1 MDGTMTLPM
10 RPLVAEMLGTGLTP
24 AQHEAAT
31 ADGPVLVL
39 AGAGTG
45 KTRTLTA
52 AAACRI
58 KGVGIH
64 ADRVMAVTFT
74 NKAAAEMV
82 TRIRGYLGTAP
93 GPSWL
98 GTFHGLAARQLRL
111 EPEIANLR
119 HGFDILDAD
128 DSKRLIKRIMKH
140 AGILDSGPDGA
151 ALQSLKAMWKQIGH
165 YKDALVTPE
174 AVAAHVED
182 EISAA
187 LVASDPLDIP
197 FMRQSVRVYRE
208 YQRRLQDCNGADFGD
223 LLLWPTV
230 AMQTDE
236 LYRQRWANRFDAILA
251 DEYQDVNHAQYVWLT
266 LLARDHRRL
275 FVVGDDSQAIYS
287 WRGSD
292 VRFIR
297 RFTSDFPDA
306 KVVRLEENFR
316 STGHIIAAA
325 NAIISV
331 DKSRLGQ
338 ALYTRKPAGSRI
350 EIVSF
355 RDGDAE
361 ALGIVNEIRRQNAK
375 GVLWEEM
382 AILYRGNVL
391 SRPFEEALMRACVP
405 YLIVGDVGFYQR
417 AEIKD
422 ALALLRLATM
432 PEDRQSDEAFRRMI
446 NNPPRRIG
454 TQAMQMIEE
463 EARRRQVSLFMA
475 VPTAALSGT
484 VKQAALSF
492 FDTILSVSD
501 DLSATLADQISLLV
515 DATGYRKLLRESRA
529 ETTEERLENLQEL
542 IVLAGGFHS
551 THELLDHASLSGQG
565 LRENE
570 GGRVHLMTLHK
581 GKGLEFGHVFL
592 PAWEQGMFPSPWAD
606 FAEER
611 RLAYVAITRGMR
623 RVTISHCEFRRGF
636 TQPSCFL
643 ADIPTDNSVSGRAV
657 S

>member
-1 MDGTMTLPM
+1 MALPM
-10 RPLVAEMLGTGLTP
+10 RPPVVEMLGTSLTP

-45 KTRTLTA
+45 KTKTLTA

-58 KGVGIH
+58 KGVGIRP
-64 ADRVMAVTFT
+64 DRVMAVTFT

-93 GPSWL
+93 APSWL

-111 EPEIANLR
+111 EPEIASLR

-140 AGILDSGPDGA
+140 ADILDSGPDGA
-151 ALQSLKAMWKQIGH
+151 ALQSLKAMWKQIGR
-165 YKDALVTPE
+165 YKDALVTPQ
-174 AVAAHVED
+174 AVATHVED

-187 LVASDPLDIP
+187 LAVGDPLDMP

-236 LYRQRWANRFDAILA
+236 SYRQRWANRFDAILA

-316 STGHIIAAA
+316 STGHIVAAA
-325 NAIISV
+325 NAVISV

-361 ALGIVNEIRRQNAK
+361 ALGIINEIRRQNAK
-375 GVLWEEM
+375 GVPWEEM

-391 SRPFEEALMRACVP
+391 SRPFEEALMRARVP

-463 EARRRQVSLFMA
+463 EARKRQVSLFMA

-492 FDTILSVSD
+492 VDAILSVRD
-501 DLSATLADQISLLV
+501 DLNATLADQISLLV

-529 ETTEERLENLQEL
+529 ETMEERLENLQEL

-565 LRENE
+565 IRENE

-643 ADIPTDNSVSGRAV
+643 ADIPTDNSVSRRAV